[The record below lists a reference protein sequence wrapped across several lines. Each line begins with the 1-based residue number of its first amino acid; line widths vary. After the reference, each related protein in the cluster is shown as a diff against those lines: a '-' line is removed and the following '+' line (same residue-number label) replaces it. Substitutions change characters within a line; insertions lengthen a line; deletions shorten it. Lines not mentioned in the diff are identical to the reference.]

1 MPFTR
6 YQIRNEYS
14 LADPDLYRAADND
27 DPEALLEGLA
37 MAGLVGVLR
46 QLGDL
51 AEFAAEI
58 FHNLH
63 EEVMTTS
70 ARGHGLMVRVQQL
83 EAEVPSLEKALLSQT
98 NHASFFT
105 NAGLDWHPNLH
116 TERNLIVRGDLPRC
130 VMDTYEECRA
140 PPRLFLLDKFDVAGA
155 GACLKRYTDPSF
167 FKVESASSGAA
178 VEIKRENKI
187 RKGKKKGSRW
197 RNGESPEVIPASHAK
212 LRQLFLEERI
222 ENAYSDPA
230 RPVKLKRRQLNA
242 SPLDPKSG
250 KSYMEKFLETHSP
263 EHKIVYETSVT
274 PPFLKLASNNSSDS
288 GLDIIEISTVS
299 PMEKASQEKESTSSS
314 PNAEE
319 PAVKSSMEES
329 NGDVVNTEIGK
340 VPVSMANGCMNEI
353 SPAHS
358 DVVHSDDQSSE
369 VDCYMDALTTMES
382 EIDTDYDYRPKN
394 DLVCALKIRT
404 DSDAN
409 EEQLEANST
418 DCQSIGISSSFDDG
432 NNSFKRGTSSLSYSD
447 TGSDLAE
454 SAPSDNEVA
463 TNGFPF
469 TEYFASGTAETPFI
483 QFAASAQTVG
493 PSSTDVASPKD
504 TFLDEDKLC
513 GDAEWCSSYLT
524 DLHPTLVPWDTR
536 ASPAV
541 SSSGEHGYD
550 EIQFNGGK
558 HDSKL
563 PNTDENGTSPCDSPE
578 AVSVDCYDRQDDTSF
593 TVPAEKNPVDELDS
607 QNKNASS
614 NAVLHLSNNSQVAP
628 EKEINNDSW
637 DEVIR
642 TDCAE
647 ENGTEILANQIICS
661 PKAVGSPTEEQLIC
675 STFPESERHPSITL
689 LPDGMAVVKPGNLA
703 PEVSN
708 AVSEA
713 RGYSEDTNL
722 LMESLPT
729 YSFDEHKVL
738 PHDFPQVKTYSID
751 TGSSYSEQKTDL
763 DEVLEAAETEE
774 IGVFTPKVVV
784 VELGAFLLD
793 QGSDLES
800 VTTIEAIQAEDFAV
814 STATAV
820 PSHGSGDINN
830 IDCQSSNAI
839 CSPSKNLITL
849 EQSMFGTLASHH
861 KGSEINVVL
870 SPEYVT
876 ESEAQKEG
884 IKEEVAIA
892 DNEVISQ
899 ESLIEYVVQNE
910 INQVKVGPSESDSTP
925 LVSYNHS
932 SIEDVSNSSVAEP
945 SKESLS
951 VHNAAPAVSSEPSDQ
966 ESGLRCLHE
975 SHLTED
981 VMSSSTCNVS
991 EPGISLEQLASQQT
1005 EPTMGD
1011 IQVEVENFSSSHLPF
1026 RQTETQDDE
1035 ERHLDASPVHCEDDS
1050 PIQPLK
1056 IELLPQ
1062 LAAKELES
1070 NEYRMDP
1077 INPVVSTFVLLPGA
1091 TQVSIEEMPPLP
1103 PLPPMQWRMG
1113 RGQCNPISS
1122 HREVVGQG
1130 SLPVIPPYASEQKA
1144 QFGSSATKGG
1154 VLQHG
1159 SSSSSLVYVDEE
1171 KSRHVPEQLVANMVQ
1186 STTFSMN
1193 FPTVVNN
1200 TNSQHWGI
1208 LLDRTHSLNPF
1219 LTLPATYN
1227 ARPGYGAFAM
1237 EGNTVQSN
1245 DSFPSVPT
1253 IMSVTSRIDLVS
1265 SPETTQ
1271 PQNQIVLGT
1280 GSEKEAFQQS
1290 TRNSEGEHDSPSYT
1304 AVPVPSPTEMQ
1315 TPVEEQPLYFVEDL
1329 QLKNVEEQ
1337 QPQHGLVP
1345 SEGEMVQTSNAFAQ
1359 HDLSIPGVRSS
1370 NAVSLSQPA
1379 EVGKANGNPSVKT
1392 PRLQNPVIDGVA
1404 ALDKSRLRKATERVL
1419 PQIAPKVDERD
1430 SLLEQIR
1437 TKSFNL
1443 KPAVVTRP
1451 SIQGPKTNLKVA
1463 AILEKAN
1470 AIRQA
1475 FAGSDEGD
1483 EDSWSDS

>member
-27 DPEALLEGLA
+27 DPEALLEGVA

-130 VMDTYEECRA
+130 VMDSYEECRA

-329 NGDVVNTEIGK
+329 NGDVINTEIGK

-418 DCQSIGISSSFDDG
+418 YCQSIGISSSFDDG

-447 TGSDLAE
+447 SVSDLAE

-469 TEYFASGTAETPFI
+469 TEYFASGTAETPSI
-483 QFAASAQTVG
+483 QFSASAQTVG
-493 PSSTDVASPKD
+493 PSSTDVASPKN
-504 TFLDEDKLC
+504 TFLDEDKFC
-513 GDAEWCSSYLT
+513 GDAEWC
-524 DLHPTLVPWDTR
+524 
-536 ASPAV
+536 
-541 SSSGEHGYD
+541 
-550 EIQFNGGK
+550 I
-558 HDSKL
+558 
-563 PNTDENGTSPCDSPE
+563 
-578 AVSVDCYDRQDDTSF
+578 
-593 TVPAEKNPVDELDS
+593 DELDS

-614 NAVLHLSNNSQVAP
+614 NSVLHLSNNSQVAP

-675 STFPESERHPSITL
+675 STFPESERHPSINL
-689 LPDGMAVVKPGNLA
+689 LPDGMALVKPGNLA

-722 LMESLPT
+722 QMESLPT

-784 VELGAFLLD
+784 VERGAFLLD
-793 QGSDLES
+793 QGSDLAS

-830 IDCQSSNAI
+830 IDCQSSNPI

-910 INQVKVGPSESDSTP
+910 INQVKVGPSESDSTL
-925 LVSYNHS
+925 LVSYNHC

-991 EPGISLEQLASQQT
+991 EPGITLEQLAGQQT

-1011 IQVEVENFSSSHLPF
+1011 IQVEVENFSSSYLPF

-1035 ERHLDASPVHCEDDS
+1035 ERHLDSSPVHCEDDS

-1113 RGQCNPISS
+1113 RGQHNPISS

-1130 SLPVIPPYASEQKA
+1130 SLPVIPPYAFEQKA

-1159 SSSSSLVYVDEE
+1159 SSSSSLVYVDKE
-1171 KSRHVPEQLVANMVQ
+1171 KSCHVSEQLVANMVQ

-1227 ARPGYGAFAM
+1227 ERPGYGAFAM

-1379 EVGKANGNPSVKT
+1379 EVGKANGNPSVKI
-1392 PRLQNPVIDGVA
+1392 PRLQNPVIDGIA

-1419 PQIAPKVDERD
+1419 SQIAPKVDERD